1 MRRDRN
7 MAAAENKPVRRASV
21 GWIVVTSQELSALW
35 RGGKIPALFVPFSI
49 VLSFMSYLLATNKE
63 LSLTPPKEMVFFIL
77 QVTIAVG
84 LLISLIIGANAI
96 SGERENG
103 TLESL
108 LVTPV
113 SRRQIILGKFL
124 AALSPWP
131 FILVISTVYIA
142 LLAPSAQIFWLA
154 LLLASVLGSLL
165 VIISA
170 GFGLLVSIYSNSNR
184 SSLSVSL
191 VVLLLS
197 LVETQLPS
205 GGQTGNVGYLF
216 KRINPI
222 ESTLQVTEKVLVNNR
237 TITEMNNPLGSQG
250 FWLLSP
256 LLVALLVLVLLFA
269 FGHAHLSLHAR
280 LGLEDKLKRLR
291 SLRRGR
297 SSALM
302 IVFVL
307 AGTFMFI
314 LASSSFAA
322 RALALGSA
330 TKQSNQAESLQIS
343 IDRRYEVTKTGDEFD
358 FKTQVKNVD
367 PHKQSGPLVVAMN
380 IINLGSGQP
389 VDPEDWSPERTQA
402 IGSLKS
408 GQASELTWTIESI
421 LKGDY
426 LIYMVV
432 TPKPVGS
439 TSTSQPV
446 ASSAI
451 HLTVKP
457 HTRLNPGGILP
468 LAIGTPTALTALW
481 LGLRGMRRREVEWTP
496 AASE

>member
-1 MRRDRN
+1 
-7 MAAAENKPVRRASV
+7 MAGRKDPGSIRPV
-21 GWIVVTSQELSALW
+21 QYCP
-35 RGGKIPALFVPFSI
+35 KFH
-49 VLSFMSYLLATNKE
+49 VLSFGDKQRAEFDASQGDGLFHLAGHSRGRSTYQ
-63 LSLTPPKEMVFFIL
+63 PDH
-77 QVTIAVG
+77 
-84 LLISLIIGANAI
+84 
-96 SGERENG
+96 
-103 TLESL
+103 
-108 LVTPV
+108 
-113 SRRQIILGKFL
+113 RRQCDQRRAREGNIRKFVGNSGKSSADHPGQVP

-131 FILVISTVYIA
+131 FILAISTVYIA
-142 LLAPSAQIFWLA
+142 LLAPTAQTFWLA
-154 LLLASVLGSLL
+154 LLLVSILGSVLM
-165 VIISA
+165 VIFA

-184 SSLSVSL
+184 TSLSVSL
-191 VVLLLS
+191 VVLLLT

-222 ESTLQVTEKVLVNNR
+222 EATLQVTEKVLVNNR

-256 LLVALLVLVLLFA
+256 LLVALLVLVLLFV
-269 FGHAHLSLHAR
+269 FGHAHLGLHAR

-314 LASSSFAA
+314 LASSSLAA
-322 RALALGSA
+322 RALAFDSA
-330 TKQSNQAESLQIS
+330 TKQSNQAGSLQIS
-343 IDRRYEVTKTGDEFD
+343 LDRRYEVTKTGDEFD
-358 FKTQVKNVD
+358 FKTKVKNVD
-367 PHKQSGPLVVAMN
+367 RHKQSGPLVVAMN

-468 LAIGTPTALTALW
+468 LAFAVGNRHADCLD
-481 LGLRGMRRREVEWTP
+481 RGVVGFERD
-496 AASE
+496 

>member
-1 MRRDRN
+1 MRWDKN
-7 MAAAENKPVRRASV
+7 MAAAENKPARRATV
-21 GWIVVTSQELSALW
+21 EWIVVTLQELSALW

-63 LSLTPPKEMVFFIL
+63 LSLTPPKEMVFFIVQITL
-77 QVTIAVG
+77 AVG

-113 SRRQIILGKFL
+113 SRRQIVLGKFL

-131 FILVISTVYIA
+131 FILAISTVYMW
-142 LLAPSAQIFWLA
+142 LLAPTAQTFWLA
-154 LLLASVLGSLL
+154 LLLAGVLGSVLM
-165 VIISA
+165 IIFA

-197 LVETQLPS
+197 MVETQTPT
-205 GGQTGNVGYLF
+205 GAQTGNVGYLF

-222 ESTLQVTEKVLVNNR
+222 EATLQVTEKVLVNNR

-250 FWLLSP
+250 FL
-256 LLVALLVLVLLFA
+256 LLF

-280 LGLEDKLKRLR
+280 LGLEDKLMRLR
-291 SLRRGR
+291 YLRRGR

-307 AGTFMFI
+307 AGAFMFG
-314 LASSSFAA
+314 LASSSLAA
-322 RALALGSA
+322 RALALDNA
-330 TKQSNQAESLQIS
+330 KKQSNPAESLQIS

-358 FKTQVKNVD
+358 FKTQIKNID

-380 IINLGSGQP
+380 IVNLGSGQP

-402 IGSLKS
+402 IDSLKS

-457 HTRLNPGGILP
+457 HTRLNPGGVLP
-468 LAIGTPTALTALW
+468 LAIGTPTALTVVW
-481 LGLRGMRRREVEWTP
+481 LGLSAMRRREVEWTP
-496 AASE
+496 ASK

>member
-1 MRRDRN
+1 MRSN
-7 MAAAENKPVRRASV
+7 SAMVAAENIDHESTRRATPS
-21 GWIVVTSQELSALW
+21 WIVVTSQELSALW
-35 RGGKIPALFVPFSI
+35 RGGRIPALLVPFSI

-63 LSLTPPKEMVFFIL
+63 LSLTPPKEMVYFIL

-154 LLLASVLGSLL
+154 LLLVSVLGSLL
-165 VIISA
+165 VIIYA

-216 KRINPI
+216 KRIDPI
-222 ESTLQVTEKVLVNNR
+222 EATLQVTEKVLVNNR
-237 TITEMNNPLGSQG
+237 TMTEMNNPLGSQG

-256 LLVALLVLVLLFA
+256 LLVALLVVVLLFV
-269 FGHAHLSLHAR
+269 FGHAHLGLQAR
-280 LGLEDKLKRLR
+280 LGLEDKLKRLK

-307 AGTFMFI
+307 AGAFMFI

-322 RALALGSA
+322 RALALDDA
-330 TKQSNQAESLQIS
+330 TKQRNQ
-343 IDRRYEVTKTGDEFD
+343 
-358 FKTQVKNVD
+358 
-367 PHKQSGPLVVAMN
+367 
-380 IINLGSGQP
+380 
-389 VDPEDWSPERTQA
+389 
-402 IGSLKS
+402 
-408 GQASELTWTIESI
+408 
-421 LKGDY
+421 
-426 LIYMVV
+426 
-432 TPKPVGS
+432 
-439 TSTSQPV
+439 
-446 ASSAI
+446 
-451 HLTVKP
+451 
-457 HTRLNPGGILP
+457 
-468 LAIGTPTALTALW
+468 
-481 LGLRGMRRREVEWTP
+481 
-496 AASE
+496 